1 MNRNNT
7 LLIRINDSLKSTIQE
22 IASKNNVSVSDIVNQ
37 CLVDIAKKGD
47 LSLAMKSKLGV
58 YGKVL
63 GISNIDVVTIKKCL
77 DEVLEDLKLKEKV
90 KKVYLFGSFA
100 RGEATPSSD
109 IDLRFETTNN
119 ISMFDIGNIRYYMKE
134 KTGRDIDISNQ
145 DVNKLD
151 PLFYK
156 NIKKDEICI
165 YE

>member
-63 GISNIDVVTIKKCL
+63 ETVRAHVVQVSPK
-77 DEVLEDLKLKEKV
+77 
-90 KKVYLFGSFA
+90 
-100 RGEATPSSD
+100 P
-109 IDLRFETTNN
+109 
-119 ISMFDIGNIRYYMKE
+119 
-134 KTGRDIDISNQ
+134 
-145 DVNKLD
+145 
-151 PLFYK
+151 
-156 NIKKDEICI
+156 
-165 YE
+165 